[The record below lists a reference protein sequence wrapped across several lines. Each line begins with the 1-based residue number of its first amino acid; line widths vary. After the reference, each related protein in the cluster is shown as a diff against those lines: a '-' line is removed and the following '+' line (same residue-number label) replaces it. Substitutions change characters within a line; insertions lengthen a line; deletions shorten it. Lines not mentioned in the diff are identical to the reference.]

1 MKNINKILIAFIA
14 VLVVSCT
21 ADAVDNRTII
31 ESISTS
37 EVLTPENNMAFVLT
51 EANAANVADRF
62 TWTKAKYSNDVVV
75 QYTLLMD
82 IKGGDFTGAKTI
94 GTTSDI
100 NQLTVL
106 VRNLNQ
112 IAIELGAVP
121 GEASLFDLKV
131 KSSVSGAVVMVSKT
145 PITISIN
152 AYTGLVTYDFT
163 DWYLV
168 GDASAAGWNPDK
180 NNQPLFRSGTNAKEY
195 KFTGYFNAGAF
206 KLISTKGYAP
216 MYGKG
221 DGGTIVYRATEADAD
236 PASFNIVTAGYYT
249 FTMNTQALT
258 YTLVAYDASA
268 AAMQNRI
275 GYLGSSRTGTDA
287 GWNGDDSEM
296 TKSIFDPHLWSLNNN
311 LFDGK
316 GKFRANNAWDLS
328 WGGDNAFSGYPG
340 NGTSGGDIP
349 VSKSKYRIYF
359 NDLDGSYLMIPNQE

>member
-21 ADAVDNRTII
+21 ADAVDTRTVLV
-31 ESISTS
+31 SISTP
-37 EVLTPENNMAFVLT
+37 EVLTPENNVAFVLT

-82 IKGGDFTGAKTI
+82 IKGGDFTSAKTI

-121 GEASLFDLKV
+121 GEATLFDLKV

-152 AYTGLVTYDFT
+152 AYSGLVTYDFT
-163 DWYLV
+163 DWYLIGGAV
-168 GDASAAGWNPDK
+168 EGDWDNEPDTK
-180 NNQPLFRSGTNAKEY
+180 HQPMFRSGTAANKY
-195 KFTGYFNAGAF
+195 SFTGYFKAGNF
-206 KLISTKGYAP
+206 KLISTKGSWAAQL
-216 MYGKG
+216 GRSSTTAIELNG
-221 DGGTIVYRATEADAD
+221 NAGEFTIA
-236 PASFNIVTAGYYT
+236 TAGYYKFT
-249 FTMNTQALT
+249 FDTTALT

-268 AAMQNRI
+268 AAMQNRL

-296 TKSIFDPHLWSLNNN
+296 TVSAFSPHVWTLNIS

-316 GKFRANNAWDLS
+316 GKFRANNAWDKN
-328 WGGDNAFSGYPG
+328 WGGDTEFSGFTG
-340 NGTSGGDIP
+340 NGASGGDIP
-349 VSKSKYRIYF
+349 VAKSKYKIYF